1 VNDWITT
8 DIPMTGY
15 VPGTTYTITLTGT
28 HSGVGKFGFELTA
41 EDNANSKV
49 GTFVITDATQT
60 QLKNGGNAVTH
71 TGAGTSPSGNA
82 KTWTVDWTAPSAGTG
97 DVGFYAAFNAANGNG
112 NTAGDVV
119 YTTSTFVMEE
129 APAPEITGIVPNQ
142 ANQGQNVAV
151 TISGSG
157 TSWTGAAD
165 VNLSFSG
172 NPSEVIWATNVTA
185 PNGTTIQCNFVIPT
199 DASIGLWDVNVEDLT
214 LENGFSVIEVIQ
226 SILAINPGMANQ
238 GDEFT
243 GMITGANTNWSG
255 TPNVLLS
262 FHDNPSEVIQG
273 TDVSVISPTQ
283 VNANFDI
290 PLDASPGMWDV
301 HVDDLVKENGFTVN
315 ELIQL
320 LMSIQPD
327 SAIQGDMLTVLITG
341 NNTLWNGTMPEVSL
355 IFSSNPSE
363 VIEAISV
370 NVISDLELEA
380 DLSIPG
386 DASVGLWNVHVD
398 DLSLIGAFEVH
409 LLTGLE
415 ELSFAELEAYPNPTD
430 GVLNLNISEDAEVRI
445 HDITGNLIEL
455 YRLTAGSN
463 TLDLG
468 SYPAGLYFLSIIGTG
483 KADQLKIIVR

>member
-1 VNDWITT
+1 
-8 DIPMTGY
+8 
-15 VPGTTYTITLTGT
+15 
-28 HSGVGKFGFELTA
+28 
-41 EDNANSKV
+41 
-49 GTFVITDATQT
+49 
-60 QLKNGGNAVTH
+60 
-71 TGAGTSPSGNA
+71 
-82 KTWTVDWTAPSAGTG
+82 
-97 DVGFYAAFNAANGNG
+97 
-112 NTAGDVV
+112 
-119 YTTSTFVMEE
+119 
-129 APAPEITGIVPNQ
+129 
-142 ANQGQNVAV
+142 
-151 TISGSG
+151 
-157 TSWTGAAD
+157 
-165 VNLSFSG
+165 
-172 NPSEVIWATNVTA
+172 
-185 PNGTTIQCNFVIPT
+185 
-199 DASIGLWDVNVEDLT
+199 
-214 LENGFSVIEVIQ
+214 
-226 SILAINPGMANQ
+226 
-238 GDEFT
+238 
-243 GMITGANTNWSG
+243 
-255 TPNVLLS
+255 
-262 FHDNPSEVIQG
+262 VIQG

-430 GVLNLNISEDAEVRI
+430 GLLNLNISEDAEVRVHNI
-445 HDITGNLIEL
+445 SGNMIEL
-455 YRLTAGSN
+455 FRVQTGSN

-468 SYPAGLYFLSIIGTG
+468 SNPAGIYFLSIIGTG
-483 KADQLKIIVR
+483 KAEQLKIIVR